1 MQVDKQNLFLCR
13 KNKVD
18 EFNSDK
24 IRLLATQHNP
34 AHRSTR
40 NSTDALL
47 QWLQNETKEYSIV
60 WVCINRQTDRQ
71 TDTFIEPICYRFFGK
86 KRHVDS
92 H

>member
-1 MQVDKQNLFLCR
+1 MQVDKRNLFLCR

-18 EFNSDK
+18 EFYSDK
-24 IRLLATQHNP
+24 IRLLATQHNQ

-47 QWLQNETKEYSIV
+47 QWLQNKTKEYSIV

-71 TDTFIEPICYRFFGK
+71 RDRQIHLLNQYVTDFLKIKGM
-86 KRHVDS
+86 
-92 H
+92 